1 MKYDSKNVTKRL
13 TQLKPYPSILY
24 SIFCQIDDCVEK

>member
-13 TQLKPYPSILY
+13 TQLKPYPNILY
-24 SIFCQIDDCVEK
+24 SIFRQIADHVEE